1 MRSVIVTGGSRGI
14 GLGITKQL
22 LTSGYQVVVIARKS
36 NLNFDACL
44 QDAERSSPGC
54 LHFLPFDLEDT
65 SGIPALG
72 KTLRKVCGTIYGLV
86 NNAGISVDG
95 ALPMLQ
101 TSQIEKVVRVN
112 TIAPIMLARSVLG
125 SMMAA
130 GEGRIVNVAS
140 VTALTG
146 YAGLSVY
153 SATKSSLIG
162 FTRSLAREAG
172 PHGITVNAVAPGFI
186 ETELTAGASEEMR
199 QKIARRNALKRPA
212 AIEDVARAVCFLL
225 DDDAKCITGTTITVD
240 AGNTA

>member
-22 LTSGYQVVVIARKS
+22 LASGYRVVVVATQ
-36 NLNFDACL
+36 LNPTFEVCL
-44 QDAERSSPGC
+44 RQAEESVPGS
-54 LHFLPFDLEDT
+54 LHFMPFDLCEI
-65 SGIPALG
+65 SEIPTLG

-95 ALPMLQ
+95 SLPMLRI
-101 TSQIEKVVRVN
+101 SDIERVVRVN
-112 TIAPIMLARSVLG
+112 TVAPMVLTRCILG

-162 FTRSLAREAG
+162 FTRSLAREVG
-172 PHGITVNAVAPGFI
+172 RQSITVNAVAPGFI
-186 ETELTAGASEEMR
+186 ETDLTAGMTDESRE
-199 QKIARRNALKRPA
+199 KIARRNALRSAPA
-212 AIEDVARAVCFLL
+212 VGDVANAVEFLL
-225 DDDAKCITGTTITVD
+225 GDASKSITGTTITVD